1 MIGLEQAEAIQIN
14 FGLKCFANG
23 EAFEA
28 EKAFQR
34 AAAINPSGGVFYYL
48 GAALLQCRRPFDAI
62 RTLRRGWR
70 ASPNDPAAANLLALA
85 LRIVKRPGEAV
96 FACQAGLADSPAAAD
111 GMNALFNALAEDG
124 RLDAAAKAL
133 RRMAAIS
140 SPALFIEG
148 ALTLSAQFFAAGHPD
163 KAAALCLGVIAAAP
177 SDPRAYLNLLGIS
190 WSLRRYRTGEI
201 LSARAL
207 ALSPGPDER
216 RWRGRFL
223 HAAGRMADAAAHFR
237 QNIDAGAQTDR
248 PLLARALRDMGDVGD
263 GGPRGE
269 LIRLLSPA
277 VTAPDAPPQLSVTE
291 TAALGLALLESGDA
305 EALADLRR
313 RFDGHP
319 RLHAVVRTLWARKLW
334 REGEAAAALA
344 ELAGREDDDGGFFT
358 VRALARLRL
367 DLEIRGLAFPPR
379 PAALD
384 DGPPTISIRSLA
396 DCGRF
401 AQTTLEYLLVRIA
414 AEKAGWRI
422 ETPDWVGHWVFEL
435 DDPAVSA
442 LRPTFGGLGEAL
454 NDYIEGIGPPPSA
467 NVDVGSPW
475 TLRRFSPAYR
485 ERVQKWL
492 TPRPIWRP
500 RLEAAQNALRARG
513 RTVAA
518 FHLRRGDFVKLG
530 YPITETR
537 ACLEWLDAHW
547 RQLDDPVLYLA
558 SDEPASVRRAFADYA
573 PITIEDLDCRWRG
586 LEFLQDFH
594 ILANADILGASTASC
609 FSFLAALLNQRARIF
624 LRPNGDGRM
633 TPFDPWRET
642 TLSSPI

>member
-1 MIGLEQAEAIQIN
+1 MIGSDHAEAVQIN
-14 FGLKCFANG
+14 AGLKRFAVG

-28 EKAFQR
+28 EKAFRR
-34 AAAINPSGGVFYYL
+34 AAALNPGGGVFYYL
-48 GAALLQCRRPFDAI
+48 GAAVLQCGRPFDAI
-62 RTLRRGWR
+62 KTLRRGWR
-70 ASPNDPAAANLLALA
+70 ASPNDPATANLLALA
-85 LRIVKRPGEAV
+85 LRIVKRPGEAI
-96 FACQAGLADSPAAAD
+96 FACQAGLADSP
-111 GMNALFNALAEDG
+111 
-124 RLDAAAKAL
+124 
-133 RRMAAIS
+133 
-140 SPALFIEG
+140 
-148 ALTLSAQFFAAGHPD
+148 
-163 KAAALCLGVIAAAP
+163 
-177 SDPRAYLNLLGIS
+177 
-190 WSLRRYRTGEI
+190 
-201 LSARAL
+201 
-207 ALSPGPDER
+207 
-216 RWRGRFL
+216 
-223 HAAGRMADAAAHFR
+223 
-237 QNIDAGAQTDR
+237 
-248 PLLARALRDMGDVGD
+248 LLARTLRDMGDVGD

-277 VTAPDAPPQLSVTE
+277 IMAPDAPPPLSATE
-291 TAALGLALLESGDA
+291 TATLGLALLESGDA
-305 EALADLRR
+305 GALADLRR

-319 RLHAVVRTLWARKLW
+319 RLNAVVRTLWARKLW

-358 VRALARLRL
+358 VRALSRLRL
-367 DLEIRGLAFPPR
+367 DLETRGLAVPPR

-384 DGPPTISIRSLA
+384 DAPPTISIRSLA

-414 AEKAGWRI
+414 AEKAGWRV

-454 NDYIEGIGPPPSA
+454 NDYIEGIGPPPPP

-513 RTVAA
+513 RTVVA

-537 ACLEWLDAHW
+537 ACLEWLGAHW
-547 RQLDDPVLYLA
+547 RDLDDPVLYLA
-558 SDEPASVRRAFADYA
+558 SDEPASIRRAFADYA

-594 ILANADILGASTASC
+594 ILANADILGASTASG

-642 TLSSPI
+642 TLSSSI